1 MARARSRT
9 QTADRDL
16 VQLLRGYSIEV
27 TTHSRSAIEVCG
39 AHLTPGTEV
48 YIAFVPGE
56 THHAVVAT
64 AARLRA
70 AGFVP
75 VPHVTARSVASFT
88 QLGDFLAHLAAD
100 AGVTRALVVGGDL
113 EQPAGPYHS
122 SLELLQTGS
131 FQQHGIRR
139 IGLACYPEAHRRVD
153 ADLLEQALLAKL
165 ELVRGAGLEAWL
177 VTQFC
182 FEAAPIVQRVRRLRE
197 LGVTASVRVG
207 LAGPASRRTLWK
219 YALHCGIGNSIRAL
233 GTRVDA
239 VANLLARR
247 APDAIVRELAAAQRR
262 DPSLGIEGIHIF
274 TFGGVA
280 SAAGWA
286 NALLAAAEAPAR

>member
-1 MARARSRT
+1 MAARRT
-9 QTADRDL
+9 ETRMAEQDL
-16 VQLLRGYSIEV
+16 AQLVRGYSIEV
-27 TTHSRSAIEVCG
+27 TTHSRSAVDLCRTHV
-39 AHLTPGTEV
+39 APGTAV

-88 QLGDFLAHLAAD
+88 QLGDFLAHLAGE
-100 AGVTRALVVGGDL
+100 AGVSRALVVAGDR
-113 EQPAGPYHS
+113 EQPAGPEHT
-122 SLELLQTGS
+122 SLQLLQTGRV
-131 FQQHGIRR
+131 QQHGRR
-139 IGLACYPEAHRRVD
+139 RLGRACYPEAHRRVD
-153 ADLLEQALLAKL
+153 ADLLEQALRAKL

-182 FEAAPIVQRVRRLRE
+182 FEADPILQRIRQLRD
-197 LGVTASVRVG
+197 LGIAEPVRVG
-207 LAGPASRRTLWK
+207 LAGPADRRTLWK
-219 YALHCGIGNSIRAL
+219 YALHCGIGNSVRAL

-247 APDAIVRELAAAQRR
+247 APDAIVRELAAAQRQ
-262 DPSLGIEGIHIF
+262 DPRLGIEGIHIF

-280 SAAGWA
+280 SAATWA
-286 NALLAAAEAPAR
+286 NALLAAAEAPAP

>member
-1 MARARSRT
+1 MPRART
-9 QTADRDL
+9 GQATADREL
-16 VQLLRGYSIEV
+16 ARLLRGYSIEV
-27 TTHSRSAIEVCG
+27 TTHNRSAVELCRTHV
-39 AHLTPGTEV
+39 APGTEV

-64 AARLRA
+64 AAKLRA

-75 VPHVTARSVASFT
+75 VPHVTARSMASYT
-88 QLGDFLAHLAAD
+88 QLGDFLERLAGEAD
-100 AGVTRALVVGGDL
+100 VSRALVVGGDL
-113 EQPAGPYHS
+113 EQPAGPYSS
-122 SLELLQTGS
+122 SLDLLQTGL

-139 IGLACYPEAHRRVD
+139 VGLASYPEAHRRID
-153 ADLLEQALLAKL
+153 AEVLERALVAKL
-165 ELVRGAGLEAWL
+165 ELVRGVGLEAWL

-182 FEAAPIVQRVRRLRE
+182 FEAAPILQHVRQLRE
-197 LGVTASVRVG
+197 LGIAAPLRLG
-207 LAGPASRRTLWK
+207 LAGPANRRTLWK

-247 APDAIVRELAAAQRR
+247 TPEPILRELAAAQRQHAG
-262 DPSLGIEGIHIF
+262 LGIEGVHIF

-280 SAAGWA
+280 TSADWA
-286 NALLAAAEAPAR
+286 NGILAAAPPP

>member
-1 MARARSRT
+1 MARARTGPS
-9 QTADRDL
+9 TADQDL
-16 VQLLRGYSIEV
+16 ARLLRGYSIEV
-27 TTHSRSAIEVCG
+27 TTHSRPAVELCR
-39 AHLTPGTEV
+39 AHLAPGTEV

-56 THHAVVAT
+56 THHAVLAM

-88 QLGDFLAHLAAD
+88 QLGDFLAHLAGE

-113 EQPAGPYHS
+113 EQPAGPYPS
-122 SLELLQTGS
+122 SLELLQSGL

-165 ELVRGAGLEAWL
+165 ELARGTGLEAWL

-197 LGVTASVRVG
+197 LGVTAPVRVG

-239 VANLLARR
+239 IANLLARR
-247 APDAIVRELAAAQRR
+247 APDPIVRDLAAAQRR
-262 DPSLGIEGIHIF
+262 DPGLGIEGIHIF

-286 NALLAAAEAPAR
+286 NALLAAAPSPAR

>member
-1 MARARSRT
+1 MAARRT
-9 QTADRDL
+9 ETRMAEQDL
-16 VQLLRGYSIEV
+16 AQLLRGYSIEV
-27 TTHSRSAIEVCG
+27 TTHSRSAVDLCRTHV
-39 AHLTPGTEV
+39 APGTAV

-88 QLGDFLAHLAAD
+88 QLGDFLAHRAGE
-100 AGVTRALVVGGDL
+100 AGVSRALVVAGDL

-122 SLELLQTGS
+122 SLELLQTGL

-153 ADLLEQALLAKL
+153 ADLLEQALRAKL

-182 FEAAPIVQRVRRLRE
+182 FEADPILQRIRQLRD
-197 LGVTASVRVG
+197 LGIAEPVRVG
-207 LAGPASRRTLWK
+207 LAGPADRRTLWK
-219 YALHCGIGNSIRAL
+219 YALHCGIGNSVRAL

-247 APDAIVRELAAAQRR
+247 APDAIVRELAAAQRQ
-262 DPSLGIEGIHIF
+262 DPRLGIEGIHIF

-280 SAAGWA
+280 SAATWA
-286 NALLAAAEAPAR
+286 NALLAAAEAPAP

>member
-1 MARARSRT
+1 MAPRT
-9 QTADRDL
+9 ETQMTDRDL
-16 VQLLRGYSIEV
+16 AQLLRGYSIEV
-27 TTHSRSAIEVCG
+27 TTHSRSAVELCA

-88 QLGDFLAHLAAD
+88 QLSDFLAHLAGE
-100 AGVTRALVVGGDL
+100 AGVTRALVVAGDL

-122 SLELLQTGS
+122 SLELLQTGL

-153 ADLLEQALLAKL
+153 ADLLEQALLAKV
-165 ELVRGAGLEAWL
+165 ELVRGAGLEVRL

-182 FEAAPIVQRVRRLRE
+182 FEVAPILQRVRQLRG
-197 LGVTASVRVG
+197 LGITAPLRVG
-207 LAGPASRRTLWK
+207 LAGPADRRTLWK

-247 APDAIVRELAAAQRR
+247 TPDAIVRELAAAQRQ
-262 DPSLGIEGIHIF
+262 DPDLGIEGIHIF

-280 SAAGWA
+280 SAANWA

>member
-1 MARARSRT
+1 MARARTRP
-9 QTADRDL
+9 QMADQDL
-16 VQLLRGYSIEV
+16 AELLRGYSIEV
-27 TTHSRSAIEVCG
+27 TTHSRSAVEVCRD
-39 AHLTPGTEV
+39 HLAPGTEV

-64 AARLRA
+64 AVRLRA

-88 QLGDFLAHLAAD
+88 QLADFLARLGGE
-100 AGVTRALVVGGDL
+100 AGVSRALVVAGDL

-122 SLELLQTGS
+122 SLELLHTGL

-139 IGLACYPEAHRRVD
+139 IGLACYPEAHRRID

-182 FEAAPIVQRVRRLRE
+182 FEAAPILQRIRQLRD
-197 LGVTASVRVG
+197 LGIAAPLRVG

-219 YALHCGIGNSIRAL
+219 YALHCGIGNSIKAL

-247 APDAIVRELAAAQRR
+247 APDGIVRELAAAQRQ
-262 DPSLGIEGIHIF
+262 DPGLGIEGIHIF

-280 SAAGWA
+280 SAAAWA
-286 NALLAAAEAPAR
+286 NALLAVPAPAR

>member
-1 MARARSRT
+1 MARARTGPS
-9 QTADRDL
+9 TADHL
-16 VQLLRGYSIEV
+16 AQLLRGYSIEV
-27 TTHSRSAIEVCG
+27 TTHNRSAVELCRT
-39 AHLTPGTEV
+39 HLTPGTEV

-70 AGFVP
+70 AGFLP

-88 QLGDFLAHLAAD
+88 QLGDFLAHLAGE

-122 SLELLQTGS
+122 SLELLQSGL
-131 FQQHGIRR
+131 FQQHGIRH

-165 ELVRGAGLEAWL
+165 ELARGMGLEAWL

-182 FEAAPIVQRVRRLRE
+182 FEAAPIVQRVRRLRD
-197 LGVTASVRVG
+197 LGVTAPLRVG

-247 APDAIVRELAAAQRR
+247 APDPIVRDLAAAQRR
-262 DPSLGIEGIHIF
+262 DPGLGIEGIHIF

-280 SAAGWA
+280 SAASWA
-286 NALLAAAEAPAR
+286 NALLAAAPAR

>member
-1 MARARSRT
+1 MARART
-9 QTADRDL
+9 GPQTADQEL
-16 VQLLRGYSIEV
+16 AQLLRDYSLEV
-27 TTHSRSAIEVCG
+27 TTHNRSAVELCRD
-39 AHLTPGTEV
+39 HLAPGTEV

-75 VPHVTARSVASFT
+75 VPHVTARSLASFT
-88 QLGDFLAHLAAD
+88 QLGDFLTHLAGE

-122 SLELLQTGS
+122 SFELLQTGL

-139 IGLACYPEAHRRVD
+139 IGLACYPEAHRRIE

-165 ELVRGAGLEAWL
+165 ELVRAAGLEPWL

-182 FEAAPIVQRVRRLRE
+182 FEAVPIVQRVRRLRD
-197 LGVTASVRVG
+197 LSVTAPVRVG

-247 APDAIVRELAAAQRR
+247 APDPIVRELAAALRQ
-262 DPSLGIEGIHIF
+262 DPALGIEGIHIF

-280 SAAGWA
+280 SAASWA
-286 NALLAAAEAPAR
+286 NALLAAAPPPAR

>member
-1 MARARSRT
+1 MARART
-9 QTADRDL
+9 GPQMADREL
-16 VQLLRGYSIEV
+16 ARLLRAYSIEV
-27 TTHSRSAIEVCG
+27 TTHNRTAVEQCRTHV
-39 AHLTPGTEV
+39 APGTEV

-64 AARLRA
+64 AAKLRA

-88 QLGDFLAHLAAD
+88 QLSDFLAHLAGE
-100 AGVTRALVVGGDL
+100 AGVTRALVIAGDL

-122 SLELLQTGS
+122 SLELLQTGL

-139 IGLACYPEAHRRVD
+139 IGLACYPEAHRRID
-153 ADLLEQALLAKL
+153 QGLLERALLAKL
-165 ELVRGAGLEAWL
+165 ELVRGAGLGAWL

-182 FEAAPIVQRVRRLRE
+182 FEAAPILQHLRQLRA
-197 LGVTASVRVG
+197 LGIVAPLRVG

-247 APDAIVRELAAAQRR
+247 TPEPILRELAEAQRQ
-262 DPSLGIEGIHIF
+262 DPGLGIEGIHIF

-280 SAAGWA
+280 SSADWA
-286 NALLAAAEAPAR
+286 NGILAGVPPSP